1 MSMKCRLALMPG
13 EEVVEYE
20 GKPGDTYEQAL
31 LSLGIN
37 PDTVLI
43 LREKQSIPQ
52 DAEIK
57 EEYVEILS
65 TCSRG

>member
-1 MSMKCRLALMPG
+1 MKCRFHL
-13 EEVVEYE
+13 V
-20 GKPGDTYEQAL
+20 PGDDRLEYTGKEGTTYEEAL

-43 LREKQSIPQ
+43 LHEGRSLPQ
-52 DAEIK
+52 DACIREDEAVVI
-57 EEYVEILS
+57 S